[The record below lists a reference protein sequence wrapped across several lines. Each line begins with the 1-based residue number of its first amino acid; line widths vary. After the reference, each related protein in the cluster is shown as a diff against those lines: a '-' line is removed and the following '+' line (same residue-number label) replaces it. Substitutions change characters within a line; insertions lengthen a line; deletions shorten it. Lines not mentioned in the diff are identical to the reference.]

1 MLEETCGR
9 SGRAGQGLR
18 VLLFALGLRDIRV
31 GWLWCSPKVL
41 CGDDQPPSPEQT
53 LGNSTLLANL
63 LPNYISLELALTQGD
78 ERLFCMNNKTN
89 IHLSI
94 S

>member
-1 MLEETCGR
+1 MGGVWER
-9 SGRAGQGLR
+9 RRGLSA
-18 VLLFALGLRDIRV
+18 LLFALGLRDMGV

-41 CGDDQPPSPEQT
+41 CGDDQPPLFERT

-63 LPNYISLELALTQGD
+63 LPNYISFELVLTWGD
-78 ERLFCMNNKTN
+78 ERLFCMNNKTS